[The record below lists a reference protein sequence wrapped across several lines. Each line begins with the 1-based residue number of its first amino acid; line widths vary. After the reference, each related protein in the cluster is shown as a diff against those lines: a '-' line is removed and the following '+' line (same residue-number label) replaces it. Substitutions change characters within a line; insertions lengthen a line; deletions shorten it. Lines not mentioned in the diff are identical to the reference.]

1 MKKAAPAA
9 HANLDGVASLQMPPM
24 VRYLD
29 EDGELLTQEQ
39 PMSDEMALEG
49 YRVMLRGRRF
59 DERSVSLQRQGRMVT
74 LAPGI
79 GQEAAT
85 VGAAMAI
92 DATTDWFVP
101 QYRELAG
108 QLWHG
113 YPLRLA
119 FLWHVGHP
127 LAFQV
132 PGDLKMLPFQAAIA
146 GQLPQAVG
154 LAWGLK
160 MKEDPGVVLA
170 IFGDGGT
177 SQGDFH
183 EAANLA
189 GVMKAPIIFLCQN
202 NGWAISTSVAQQTA
216 SETLAQKAV
225 AYGFPGIQ
233 CDGNDLFAVYATV
246 REAAR
251 RAREGEGPTLVEAV
265 TYRLGLHTTPRER
278 GGPPLVGA
286 VTYRLGLHTTAADPS
301 RYEPRELH
309 DLWVSRDP
317 LRRMQLHLKARGVVD
332 EAALDRME
340 DEVKDELRV
349 AWEGAQGEP
358 APDPDFY
365 FGQVHADRSP
375 RLKRQL
381 ERFAKDGLG

>member
-1 MKKAAPAA
+1 MKEAARAA
-9 HANLDGVASLQMPPM
+9 AANLDGMSSIPPM
-24 VRYLD
+24 ARYLD
-29 EDGELLTQEQ
+29 QDGELLEDQ
-39 PMSDEMALEG
+39 PMSDEMALDG
-49 YRVMLRGRRF
+49 YRAMLRGRRF
-59 DERSVSLQRQGRMVT
+59 DERCVSLQRQGRMVT

-85 VGAAMAI
+85 VGAAMAL
-92 DATTDWFVP
+92 DQKTDWFVP

-127 LAFQV
+127 IAFQM
-132 PGDLKMLPFQAAIA
+132 PAGLNMLPFQAAIA

-160 MKEDPGVVLA
+160 MKHDPGVVLA

-189 GVMKAPIIFLCQN
+189 GVMKAPVILLCQN
-202 NGWAISTSVAQQTA
+202 NGWAISTTIQQQTA

-225 AYGFPGIQ
+225 AYGFPGVQ

-246 REAAR
+246 RDAVR
-251 RAREGEGPTLVEAV
+251 RARDGEGPTLVEAV
-265 TYRLGLHTTPRER
+265 TYRLGLHTT
-278 GGPPLVGA
+278 
-286 VTYRLGLHTTAADPS
+286 ADDPT
-301 RYEPRELH
+301 RYEPREMH
-309 DLWVSRDP
+309 DAWVDRDP
-317 LRRMQLHLKARGVVD
+317 LRRMQLHLMSRGVVD
-332 EAALDRME
+332 RPALDRIE
-340 DEVKDELRV
+340 EEVKEALRV
-349 AWEGAQGEP
+349 AWDEAQKEP
-358 APDPDFY
+358 APDPRFY
-365 FGQVHADRSP
+365 FAQVDGEPSA
-375 RLKRQL
+375 RLALQL
-381 ERFAKDGLG
+381 RRFDG

>member
-9 HANLDGVASLQMPPM
+9 HANLDGVTSSPVPPM

-29 EDGELLTQEQ
+29 EDGELLVDEQ
-39 PMSDEMALEG
+39 PMSDALALEG

-85 VGAAMAI
+85 VGAAMAV
-92 DATTDWFVP
+92 DAKTDWFVP

-127 LAFQV
+127 VAFQV

-160 MKEDPGVVLA
+160 LKGDPGVVLA

-246 REAAR
+246 LEAAR
-251 RAREGEGPTLVEAV
+251 RAREGGGPTFVEAV
-265 TYRLGLHTTPRER
+265 TYG
-278 GGPPLVGA
+278 
-286 VTYRLGLHTTAADPS
+286 LGLHTTADAPS
-301 RYEPRELH
+301 RYEPREMH
-309 DLWVSRDP
+309 ELWVNRDP
-317 LRRMQLHLKARGVVD
+317 LRRMQIHLKARGVVD
-332 EAALDRME
+332 QAGLDRIE
-340 DEVKDELRV
+340 DEVKEDLRV
-349 AWEGAQGEP
+349 AWEEAQKEP
-358 APDPDFY
+358 APDPTYY
-365 FGQVHADRSP
+365 FGKVHADQSQ
-375 RLKRQL
+375 RLQRQMKRFDKGD
-381 ERFAKDGLG
+381 RG

>member
-1 MKKAAPAA
+1 MKEAARAA
-9 HANLDGVASLQMPPM
+9 AANLDGMSSIPPM
-24 VRYLD
+24 ARYLD
-29 EDGELLTQEQ
+29 QDGELLEDQ
-39 PMSDEMALEG
+39 PMSDEMALDG

-59 DERSVSLQRQGRMVT
+59 DERCVSLQRQGRMVT

-85 VGAAMAI
+85 VGAAMALNQK
-92 DATTDWFVP
+92 TDWFVP

-127 LAFQV
+127 IAFQM
-132 PGDLKMLPFQAAIA
+132 PAGLNMLPFQAAIA

-160 MKEDPGVVLA
+160 MKHDPGVVLA

-189 GVMKAPIIFLCQN
+189 GVMKAPVILLCQN
-202 NGWAISTSVAQQTA
+202 NGWAISTTIQQQTA
-216 SETLAQKAV
+216 SETLAQKAI
-225 AYGFPGIQ
+225 AYGFPGVQ

-246 REAAR
+246 RDAVR
-251 RAREGEGPTLVEAV
+251 RARDGEGPTLVEA
-265 TYRLGLHTTPRER
+265 L
-278 GGPPLVGA
+278 
-286 VTYRLGLHTTAADPS
+286 TYRLGLHTTADDPT
-301 RYEPRELH
+301 RYEPREMH
-309 DLWVSRDP
+309 DAWVDRDP
-317 LRRMQLHLKARGVVD
+317 LRRMQLHLMSRGVVD
-332 EAALDRME
+332 RPALDRIE
-340 DEVKDELRV
+340 EEVKEELRV
-349 AWEGAQGEP
+349 AWDEAQQEP
-358 APDPDFY
+358 APDPRFY
-365 FGQVHADRSP
+365 FAQVDGEPSA
-375 RLKRQL
+375 RLALQL
-381 ERFAKDGLG
+381 RRFGR

>member
-9 HANLDGVASLQMPPM
+9 QAQLGGQASASMPPL

-29 EDGELLTQEQ
+29 EDGELLIEQ
-39 PMSDEMALEG
+39 PMSDELALEG

-92 DATTDWFVP
+92 DAKTDWFVP

-113 YPLRLA
+113 YPLTLA

-127 LAFQV
+127 IAFQV
-132 PGDLKMLPFQAAIA
+132 PGNLKMLPFQAAIA

-160 MKEDPGVVLA
+160 LKKDPGVVLA

-189 GVMKAPIIFLCQN
+189 GVMRAPIIFLCQN
-202 NGWAISTSVAQQTA
+202 NSWAISTSIAQQTA
-216 SETLAQKAV
+216 SETLAQKAI
-225 AYGFPGIQ
+225 AYGFPGVQ

-251 RAREGEGPTLVEAV
+251 RAREGMGPTLVEAV
-265 TYRLGLHTTPRER
+265 TYRLGLHTT
-278 GGPPLVGA
+278 
-286 VTYRLGLHTTAADPS
+286 ADDPT

-309 DLWVSRDP
+309 ELWVNRDP
-317 LRRMQLHLKARGVVD
+317 LRRMQLHLVSRGVID
-332 EAALDRME
+332 KAGLERIE
-340 DEVKDELRV
+340 DEVKEELRV
-349 AWEGAQGEP
+349 SWEEAQKEP
-358 APDPDFY
+358 APDAKFY
-365 FGQVHADRSP
+365 FGQVHADESP
-375 RLKRQL
+375 RLRAQL
-381 ERFAKDGLG
+381 SRLDRDAGA

>member
-1 MKKAAPAA
+1 MKEAARAA
-9 HANLDGVASLQMPPM
+9 AANLDGMSSIPPM
-24 VRYLD
+24 ARYLD
-29 EDGELLTQEQ
+29 QDGELLEDQ
-39 PMSDEMALEG
+39 PMSDEMALDG

-59 DERSVSLQRQGRMVT
+59 DERCVSLQRQGRMVT

-85 VGAAMAI
+85 VGAAMALNQK
-92 DATTDWFVP
+92 TDWFVP

-127 LAFQV
+127 IAFQI
-132 PGDLKMLPFQAAIA
+132 PEGLNMLPFQAAIA

-160 MKEDPGVVLA
+160 MKHDPGVVLA

-189 GVMKAPIIFLCQN
+189 GVMKAPVILLCQN
-202 NGWAISTSVAQQTA
+202 NGWAISTTIQQQTA

-225 AYGFPGIQ
+225 AYGFPGVQ

-246 REAAR
+246 RDAVR
-251 RAREGEGPTLVEAV
+251 RARDGEGPTLVEA
-265 TYRLGLHTTPRER
+265 L
-278 GGPPLVGA
+278 
-286 VTYRLGLHTTAADPS
+286 TYRLGLHTTADDPS
-301 RYEPRELH
+301 RYEPREMH
-309 DLWVSRDP
+309 DAWVDRDP
-317 LRRMQLHLKARGVVD
+317 LRRMQLHLMSRGVVD
-332 EAALDRME
+332 RPALDRIE
-340 DEVKDELRV
+340 EEVKEELRV
-349 AWEGAQGEP
+349 AWDEAQKEP
-358 APDPDFY
+358 APDPRFY
-365 FGQVHADRSP
+365 FAQVDGEPSA
-375 RLKRQL
+375 RLALQL
-381 ERFAKDGLG
+381 RRFDG

>member
-1 MKKAAPAA
+1 MSPKGWSSSAANPESTADVKKAARAA
-9 HANLDGVASLQMPPM
+9 SARLDGVRSVPMPPM
-24 VRYLD
+24 VKYLD
-29 EDGELLTQEQ
+29 QDGELLEKQ
-39 PMSDEMALEG
+39 PMGDELALEG

-59 DERSVSLQRQGRMVT
+59 DERCVSLQRQGRMVT

-85 VGAAMAI
+85 VGAAMAL

-127 LAFQV
+127 IAFQV
-132 PGDLKMLPFQAAIA
+132 PGDLNMLPFQAAIA

-154 LAWGLK
+154 LAWGLRLK
-160 MKEDPGVVLA
+160 RARGVVVA
-170 IFGDGGT
+170 VFGDGGT

-202 NGWAISTSVAQQTA
+202 NGWAISTTVEQQTA

-246 REAAR
+246 REAVT
-251 RAREGEGPTLVEAV
+251 RARNGEGPTLVEAI
-265 TYRLGLHTTPRER
+265 
-278 GGPPLVGA
+278 
-286 VTYRLGLHTTAADPS
+286 TYRLGLHTTADDPT
-301 RYEPRELH
+301 RYEPREMH
-309 DLWVSRDP
+309 DMWVDRDP
-317 LRRMQLHLKARGVVD
+317 LRRMQLHLVSRGVID
-332 EAALDRME
+332 RSGLERME
-340 DEVKDELRV
+340 DEVKEELRV
-349 AWEGAQGEP
+349 AWDEAQKEP
-358 APDPDFY
+358 APDPSYY
-365 FGQVHADRSP
+365 FGHVHASP
-375 RLKRQL
+375 STRLGGQLKRF
-381 ERFAKDGLG
+381 ERDGPG

>member
-1 MKKAAPAA
+1 MSPKGWSSNAANPESTADVKKAARAA
-9 HANLDGVASLQMPPM
+9 SARLDGVRSVPMPPM
-24 VRYLD
+24 VKYLD
-29 EDGELLTQEQ
+29 QDGELLEKQ
-39 PMSDEMALEG
+39 PMGDELALEG

-59 DERSVSLQRQGRMVT
+59 DERCVSLQRQGRMVT

-85 VGAAMAI
+85 VGAAMAL

-127 LAFQV
+127 IAFQV
-132 PGDLKMLPFQAAIA
+132 PGDLNMLPFQAAIA

-154 LAWGLK
+154 LAWGLRLK
-160 MKEDPGVVLA
+160 RARGVVVA
-170 IFGDGGT
+170 VFGDGGT

-202 NGWAISTSVAQQTA
+202 NGWAISTTVEQQTA

-246 REAAR
+246 REAVT
-251 RAREGEGPTLVEAV
+251 RARNGEGPTLVEAI
-265 TYRLGLHTTPRER
+265 
-278 GGPPLVGA
+278 
-286 VTYRLGLHTTAADPS
+286 TYRLGLHTTADDPT
-301 RYEPRELH
+301 RYEPREMH
-309 DLWVSRDP
+309 DMWVDRDP
-317 LRRMQLHLKARGVVD
+317 LRRMQLHLVSRGVID
-332 EAALDRME
+332 RSGLERME
-340 DEVKDELRV
+340 DEVKEELRV
-349 AWEGAQGEP
+349 AWDEAQKEP
-358 APDPDFY
+358 APDPSYY
-365 FGQVHADRSP
+365 FGHVHASP
-375 RLKRQL
+375 STRLGGQLKRF
-381 ERFAKDGLG
+381 ERDGPG

>member
-1 MKKAAPAA
+1 MKEAARAA
-9 HANLDGVASLQMPPM
+9 AANLDGMSSIPPM
-24 VRYLD
+24 ARYLD
-29 EDGELLTQEQ
+29 QDGELLEDQ
-39 PMSDEMALEG
+39 PMSDEMALDG

-59 DERSVSLQRQGRMVT
+59 DERCVSLQRQGRMVT

-85 VGAAMAI
+85 VGAAMALNQK
-92 DATTDWFVP
+92 TDWFVP

-127 LAFQV
+127 IAFQM
-132 PGDLKMLPFQAAIA
+132 PAGLNMLPFQAAIA

-160 MKEDPGVVLA
+160 MKRDPGVVLA

-189 GVMKAPIIFLCQN
+189 GVMKAPVIFLCQN
-202 NGWAISTSVAQQTA
+202 NGWAISTTIQQQTA
-216 SETLAQKAV
+216 SETLAQKAI
-225 AYGFPGIQ
+225 AYGFPGVQ

-246 REAAR
+246 RDAVR
-251 RAREGEGPTLVEAV
+251 RARDGEGPTLVEA
-265 TYRLGLHTTPRER
+265 L
-278 GGPPLVGA
+278 
-286 VTYRLGLHTTAADPS
+286 TYRLGLHTTADDPT
-301 RYEPRELH
+301 RYEPREMH
-309 DLWVSRDP
+309 DAWVDRDP
-317 LRRMQLHLKARGVVD
+317 LRRMQLHLMSRGVVD
-332 EAALDRME
+332 RPALDRIE
-340 DEVKDELRV
+340 EEVKEELRV
-349 AWEGAQGEP
+349 AWDEAQQEP
-358 APDPDFY
+358 APDPRFY
-365 FGQVHADRSP
+365 FAQVDGEPSA
-375 RLKRQL
+375 RLALQL
-381 ERFAKDGLG
+381 RRFGR

>member
-1 MKKAAPAA
+1 V
-9 HANLDGVASLQMPPM
+9 LFRS
-24 VRYLD
+24 
-29 EDGELLTQEQ
+29 EDGEFVGAEQ
-39 PMSDEMALEG
+39 PMSDELALEG
-49 YRVMLRGRRF
+49 YRVMVRGRRF

-85 VGAAMAI
+85 VGAAMAV
-92 DATTDWFVP
+92 DAKTDWFVP

-127 LAFQV
+127 IAFQI

-160 MKEDPGVVLA
+160 LKGDPGVVLA

-202 NGWAISTSVAQQTA
+202 NGWAISTTIAQQTA
-216 SETLAQKAV
+216 AETLAQKAI
-225 AYGFPGIQ
+225 AYGFPGIR

-251 RAREGEGPTLVEAV
+251 RARAGEGPTFVEAV
-265 TYRLGLHTTPRER
+265 TYRLGLHTT
-278 GGPPLVGA
+278 
-286 VTYRLGLHTTAADPS
+286 ADDPT
-301 RYEPRELH
+301 RYEPSELH
-309 DLWVSRDP
+309 ELWVNRDP
-317 LRRMQLHLKARGVVD
+317 LRRMQLHLMARGVVD
-332 EAALDRME
+332 QAALDAIE
-340 DEVKDELRV
+340 EEVKEELRV
-349 AWEGAQGEP
+349 AWDEAQQEP
-358 APDPDFY
+358 APDPSFY
-365 FGQVHADRSP
+365 FGQVHAGESP
-375 RLKRQL
+375 RLHRQL
-381 ERFAKDGLG
+381 ERFEKGSDG

>member
-9 HANLDGVASLQMPPM
+9 HANLDGVASISMPPM

-29 EDGELLTQEQ
+29 EDGELLIEQ

-49 YRVMLRGRRF
+49 YRGMLRGRRF

-92 DATTDWFVP
+92 DPSTDWFVP

-127 LAFQV
+127 IAFQI
-132 PGDLKMLPFQAAIA
+132 PEELKMLPFQAAIA

-160 MKEDPGVVLA
+160 LKGDPGVVLA

-202 NGWAISTSVAQQTA
+202 NGWAISTSVSQQTA
-216 SETLAQKAV
+216 AETLAQKAIG
-225 AYGFPGIQ
+225 YGFPGIQ
-233 CDGNDLFAVYATV
+233 CDGNDLFAVYDTV
-246 REAAR
+246 RHAAG
-251 RAREGEGPTLVEAV
+251 RAREGKGPTLVEAV
-265 TYRLGLHTTPRER
+265 TYRLGLHTT
-278 GGPPLVGA
+278 A
-286 VTYRLGLHTTAADPS
+286 DDPS

-309 DLWVSRDP
+309 DIWVNRDP
-317 LRRMQLHLKARGVVD
+317 LRRMQLHLKARGVID
-332 EAALDRME
+332 QPGLDAIE
-340 DEVKDELRV
+340 EEVKEELRV
-349 AWEGAQGEP
+349 AWEQAQKEP
-358 APDPDFY
+358 APDPTFY
-365 FGQVHADRSP
+365 FSQVHAAHGP
-375 RLKRQL
+375 RLRRQL
-381 ERFAKDGLG
+381 ARFEKHNGA

>member
-1 MKKAAPAA
+1 MA
-9 HANLDGVASLQMPPM
+9 
-24 VRYLD
+24 RYLD
-29 EDGELLTQEQ
+29 QDGELLEDQ
-39 PMSDEMALEG
+39 PMSDEMALDG

-59 DERSVSLQRQGRMVT
+59 DERCVSLQRQGRMVT

-85 VGAAMAI
+85 VGAAMALNQK
-92 DATTDWFVP
+92 TDWFVP

-127 LAFQV
+127 IAFQM
-132 PGDLKMLPFQAAIA
+132 PAGLNMLPFQAAIA

-160 MKEDPGVVLA
+160 MKRDPGVVLA

-189 GVMKAPIIFLCQN
+189 GVMTAPVIFLCQN
-202 NGWAISTSVAQQTA
+202 NGWAISTTIQQQTA
-216 SETLAQKAV
+216 SETLAQKAI
-225 AYGFPGIQ
+225 AYGFPGVQ

-246 REAAR
+246 RDAVR
-251 RAREGEGPTLVEAV
+251 RARDGEGPTLVEA
-265 TYRLGLHTTPRER
+265 L
-278 GGPPLVGA
+278 
-286 VTYRLGLHTTAADPS
+286 TYRLGLHTTADDPT
-301 RYEPRELH
+301 RYEPREMH
-309 DLWVSRDP
+309 DAWVDRDP
-317 LRRMQLHLKARGVVD
+317 LRRMQLHLMSRGVVD
-332 EAALDRME
+332 RPALDRIE
-340 DEVKDELRV
+340 EEVKEELRV
-349 AWEGAQGEP
+349 AWDEAQQEP
-358 APDPDFY
+358 APDPRFY
-365 FGQVHADRSP
+365 FAQVDGEPSE
-375 RLKRQL
+375 RLALQL
-381 ERFAKDGLG
+381 RRFGR

>member
-1 MKKAAPAA
+1 MKEAARAA
-9 HANLDGVASLQMPPM
+9 HANLDGVASMPMPPM

-29 EDGELLTQEQ
+29 EDGELLVEEQ

-127 LAFQV
+127 IAFQI

-160 MKEDPGVVLA
+160 LKGDPGVVLA
-170 IFGDGGT
+170 VFGDGGT

-202 NGWAISTSVAQQTA
+202 NGWAISTSIAQQTA

-251 RAREGEGPTLVEAV
+251 RAREGQGPTLVEAV
-265 TYRLGLHTTPRER
+265 TYRLGLHTT
-278 GGPPLVGA
+278 A
-286 VTYRLGLHTTAADPS
+286 DDPS

-309 DLWVSRDP
+309 DLWVNRDP
-317 LRRMQLHLKARGVVD
+317 LRRVQMHLTSRGVVD
-332 EAALDRME
+332 KASLDRID
-340 DEVKDELRV
+340 DEVKEELRI
-349 AWEGAQGEP
+349 AWDEAQKEP

-365 FGQVHADRSP
+365 FGQVRAERSL
-375 RLKRQL
+375 RLQGQL
-381 ERFAKDGLG
+381 ERFAKDDRA

>member
-1 MKKAAPAA
+1 MKEAARAAP
-9 HANLDGVASLQMPPM
+9 ANLDGVSSASMPPL

-29 EDGELLTQEQ
+29 QDGELFEDQ
-39 PMSDEMALEG
+39 PISDEMALEG

-59 DERSVSLQRQGRMVT
+59 DERCVSLQRQGRMVT

-85 VGAAMAI
+85 VGAAMAL
-92 DATTDWFVP
+92 DSDTDWFVP

-113 YPLRLA
+113 YPLKLA

-127 LAFQV
+127 IAFQV

-154 LAWGLK
+154 LAWGLRLK
-160 MKEDPGVVLA
+160 RDSGVVLA
-170 IFGDGGT
+170 VFGDGGT

-189 GVMKAPIIFLCQN
+189 GVMKAPVIFLCQN
-202 NGWAISTSVAQQTA
+202 NGWAISTTIEQQTA
-216 SETLAQKAV
+216 SETLAQKAI

-246 REAAR
+246 REAVA
-251 RAREGEGPTLVEAV
+251 RARDGKGPTLVEAV
-265 TYRLGLHTTPRER
+265 TYRLGLHTT
-278 GGPPLVGA
+278 A
-286 VTYRLGLHTTAADPS
+286 DDPS
-301 RYEPRELH
+301 RYEPREMH
-309 DLWVSRDP
+309 ELWVDRDP
-317 LRRMQLHLKARGVVD
+317 LRRMQRHLISREIVD
-332 EAALDRME
+332 RAALDRIE
-340 DEVKDELRV
+340 DEVKEELRV
-349 AWEGAQGEP
+349 AWDEAQKEP
-358 APDPDFY
+358 APDPSFY
-365 FGQVHADRSP
+365 FAQVHRDTSP
-375 RLKRQL
+375 RLRRDL
-381 ERFAKDGLG
+381 ERFDRNRRG

>member
-1 MKKAAPAA
+1 MSPKGWSSNAANPESTADVKKAARAA
-9 HANLDGVASLQMPPM
+9 SARLDGVRSVPMPPM
-24 VRYLD
+24 VKYLD
-29 EDGELLTQEQ
+29 QDGELLEKQ
-39 PMSDEMALEG
+39 PMGDELALEG

-59 DERSVSLQRQGRMVT
+59 DERCVSLQRQGRMVT

-85 VGAAMAI
+85 VGAAMAL

-113 YPLRLA
+113 YPLKLA

-127 LAFQV
+127 IAFQV
-132 PGDLKMLPFQAAIA
+132 PGDLNMLPFQAAIA

-154 LAWGLK
+154 LAWGLRLK
-160 MKEDPGVVLA
+160 RARGVVVA
-170 IFGDGGT
+170 VFGDGGT

-202 NGWAISTSVAQQTA
+202 NGWAISTTVEQQTA

-246 REAAR
+246 REAVT
-251 RAREGEGPTLVEAV
+251 RARNGEGPTLVEAI
-265 TYRLGLHTTPRER
+265 
-278 GGPPLVGA
+278 
-286 VTYRLGLHTTAADPS
+286 TYRLGLHTTADDPT
-301 RYEPRELH
+301 RYEPREMH
-309 DLWVSRDP
+309 DMWVDRDP
-317 LRRMQLHLKARGVVD
+317 LRRMQLHLVSRGVID
-332 EAALDRME
+332 RSGLERME
-340 DEVKDELRV
+340 DEVKEELRV
-349 AWEGAQGEP
+349 AWDEAQKEP
-358 APDPDFY
+358 APDPSYY
-365 FGQVHADRSP
+365 FGHVHASP
-375 RLKRQL
+375 STRLGGQLKRF
-381 ERFAKDGLG
+381 ERDGPG

>member
-1 MKKAAPAA
+1 MKEAARAA
-9 HANLDGVASLQMPPM
+9 AANLDGMSSIPPM
-24 VRYLD
+24 ARYLD
-29 EDGELLTQEQ
+29 QDGELLEDQ
-39 PMSDEMALEG
+39 PMSDEMALDG

-59 DERSVSLQRQGRMVT
+59 DERCVSLQRQGRMVT

-85 VGAAMAI
+85 VGAAMALNQK
-92 DATTDWFVP
+92 TDWFVP

-127 LAFQV
+127 IAFQM
-132 PGDLKMLPFQAAIA
+132 PAGLNMLPFQAAIA

-160 MKEDPGVVLA
+160 MKHDPGVVLA

-189 GVMKAPIIFLCQN
+189 GVMKAPVILLCQN
-202 NGWAISTSVAQQTA
+202 NGWAISTTIQQQTA
-216 SETLAQKAV
+216 SETLAQKAI
-225 AYGFPGIQ
+225 AYGFPGVQ

-246 REAAR
+246 RDAVR
-251 RAREGEGPTLVEAV
+251 RARDGEGPTLVEA
-265 TYRLGLHTTPRER
+265 L
-278 GGPPLVGA
+278 
-286 VTYRLGLHTTAADPS
+286 TYRLGLHTTADDPT
-301 RYEPRELH
+301 RYEPREMH
-309 DLWVSRDP
+309 DAWVDRDP
-317 LRRMQLHLKARGVVD
+317 LRRMQLHLMSRGVVD
-332 EAALDRME
+332 RPALDRIE
-340 DEVKDELRV
+340 EEVKEELRV
-349 AWEGAQGEP
+349 AWDEAQQEP
-358 APDPDFY
+358 APDPRFY
-365 FGQVHADRSP
+365 FAQVDGEPSE
-375 RLKRQL
+375 RLALQL
-381 ERFAKDGLG
+381 RRFGR